1 MAKLS
6 EWVVKQQRLVN
17 RDRLLGDDG
26 ELFLQMPSN
35 GTKTW
40 VIEYELNS
48 SRTKYTIGRYSRNG
62 GQGDSISS
70 LAKERP
76 AVLGASSCDCR
87 QLEGGLKSRAQS
99 SRRMGGMVTRRPRA
113 A

>member
-1 MAKLS
+1 M
-6 EWVVKQQRLVN
+6 KQQRPVN

-62 GQGDSISS
+62 AQGDSISAW
-70 LAKERP
+70 LRN
-76 AVLGASSCDCR
+76 G
-87 QLEGGLKSRAQS
+87 Q
-99 SRRMGGMVTRRPRA
+99 
-113 A
+113 

>member
-40 VIEYELNS
+40 VIGIHEDFLEL
-48 SRTKYTIGRYSRNG
+48 I
-62 GQGDSISS
+62 
-70 LAKERP
+70 
-76 AVLGASSCDCR
+76 C
-87 QLEGGLKSRAQS
+87 
-99 SRRMGGMVTRRPRA
+99 VTG
-113 A
+113 